1 MAKKDYSE
9 DLLIQAPTAEFLE
22 KELGWKSV
30 FAQDEGGFGPDS
42 LLGRNTDSEVVLTR
56 EVLAALKRLNPGLSD
71 DAYQQALTQVT
82 QNDITKSLLALNE
95 EKYKLLRDGVPV
107 KYRDSAGR
115 LVDKR
120 LRLIDFARPE
130 KNRYIAVRELWVR
143 GKLWLRRPDVIG
155 FVNGLP
161 LVFIELKRFEAH
173 VDSAYKKNYSDYLDT
188 IPHLFHWNQLVV
200 ISNGHDAQY
209 GSLTSSKEHFY
220 RWKRLDEDDAEPAAD
235 LPLLPILLRG
245 MLDRQR
251 LLDIVEN
258 FILFD
263 ASEGQTQ
270 KILARNHQYLGV
282 NRVID
287 RLTSDDPKVQAEVA
301 SGQLGVFWHTQGSGK
316 SYSMVF
322 LTEKIHRRI
331 SASWSFVIVTDRS
344 ELDDQ
349 IASTYT
355 NCGRANSK
363 TDQAS
368 SGDALRRM
376 LRDENRRYVFGLIQK
391 YRERVTEPYSERE
404 DIIVISDEAHRTQYG
419 RLALNMRKGMPHAKF
434 LGFTGTP
441 LIDSEED
448 QLTKKVFGDYVSIYD
463 FQRAVADGAT
473 LPLFYENAGEKLKII
488 DPKISER
495 IAEHIETAR
504 QTASLEDPWTEE
516 KEEKLYRELA
526 RDYPILT
533 SPTRLEKVAQHFV
546 NHFHQRWR
554 VVNNGGGKSLIVCL
568 DKITCVKM
576 HDLIVAKWQEK
587 TAELEA
593 SVASEEAL
601 FKEKGKAPSGLLVQR
616 REQVEWMKATECC
629 VVVSQ
634 EQGEVADFAK
644 WKNFRGDPLDITPH
658 REKMVK
664 RDLEKEFKKADH
676 PFRIGIVCAMWLTGF
691 DVKSLATLYLDKPMQ
706 GHTLMQAIARVNRVG
721 GGKKHGLIID
731 YNGMI
736 KSLRKALATF
746 AQGKRPGTSGGSGGG
761 DGSAGGGGGAGDGG
775 RDTLRDDTEALAEYA
790 NSIKVAR
797 EFLAS
802 LGFDLDALIGAK
814 GFEKQQLIL
823 AAVNLLCE
831 SDERRKTFQVIV
843 EDMDARH
850 RGLFPHPGLFD
861 FDAEES
867 ALAAIYNKLQ
877 EARITPDVSSL
888 LQDLYD
894 VVDTAM
900 SAQPLAIKE
909 KSVRYDLSNIDFTRL
924 RAEFEKTPFKNVVAM
939 NLMELIEERLA
950 AMVARNPTRVDL
962 YERYQEIV
970 QEYNKDKDASE
981 IQKVMDDLFSFND
994 KCSDEEKR
1002 YLREGLESDDQL
1014 AVFDL
1019 LQKDSLSKANREAI
1033 KKVARELLERLNS
1046 GKLQIDHWREKA
1058 TAQAQVKLE
1067 IAKHLFAHLPPS
1079 SYDADEI
1086 NVKAAA
1092 IFAHIYTAG
1101 FSGESHS
1108 VH

>member
-22 KELGWKSV
+22 KELGWISV

-42 LLGRNTDSEVVLTR
+42 LLGRASDSEVVLTR
-56 EVLAALKRLNPGLSD
+56 EVLAALERLNPGLPD
-71 DAYQQALTQVT
+71 EAYRQALTQVV
-82 QNDITKSLLALNE
+82 QDDITKTLIALNE

-107 KYRDSAGR
+107 SYRDAAGR

-120 LRLIDFARPE
+120 LRLIDFNEPIN
-130 KNRYIAVRELWVR
+130 NRYLAVRELWVR

-173 VDSAYKKNYSDYLDT
+173 IDSAYKKNYADYLDT
-188 IPHLFHWNQLVV
+188 IPHLFHWNALVV

-209 GSLTSSKEHFY
+209 GSITSTKEHFY
-220 RWKRLDEDDAEPAAD
+220 RWKRLDEDDPEPNKD
-235 LPLLPILLRG
+235 QPLLPFLLAG
-245 MLDRQR
+245 MLHKQR

-258 FILFD
+258 FVLFD
-263 ASEGQTQ
+263 TSEGSTH
-270 KILARNHQYLGV
+270 KIVARNHQYLGV

-287 RLTSDDPKVQAEVA
+287 RLTSEDEQICAEVMA
-301 SGQLGVFWHTQGSGK
+301 GQLGVFWHTQGSGK

-322 LTEKIHRRI
+322 LTEKIHRKI
-331 SASWSFVIVTDRS
+331 SSSYTFVVITDRT

-363 TDQAS
+363 SDQAKN
-368 SGDALRRM
+368 GEALRKM
-376 LRDENRRYVFGLIQK
+376 LRDQNRRYVFSLIQK
-391 YRERVTEPYSERE
+391 YRERVIEPYSERD
-404 DIIVISDEAHRTQYG
+404 DIIVISDEAHRSQYG
-419 RLALNMRKGMPHAKF
+419 RLALNMRKGLPRAKF

-441 LIDSEED
+441 LIESGET
-448 QLTKKVFGDYVSIYD
+448 QLTREVFGEYVSIYD

-488 DPKISER
+488 DPSVSDR
-495 IAEHIETAR
+495 IAEHIEIAKQSAT
-504 QTASLEDPWTEE
+504 LDDPWTDE

-533 SPTRLEKVAQHFV
+533 APTRLDKVAQDFV
-546 NHFHQRWR
+546 DHFHQRWR
-554 VVNNGGGKSLIVCL
+554 VVENGGGKAMMVCL

-587 TAELEA
+587 AAQLEA
-593 SVASEEAL
+593 KVSAEEAL
-601 FKEKGKAPSGLLVQR
+601 FAAKGKALTSLLKQR

-634 EQGEVADFAK
+634 EQGEVAEFAK
-644 WKNFRGDPLDITPH
+644 WKNFRDEPLDITTH

-664 RDLEKEFKKADH
+664 RDLEKEFKKADN
-676 PFRIGIVCAMWLTGF
+676 PFRIAIVCAMWLTGF
-691 DVKSLATLYLDKPMQ
+691 DVKCLATLYLDKPMQ

-736 KSLRKALATF
+736 KSLRRALATF
-746 AQGKRPGTSGGSGGG
+746 AQGDRAGTGKGESEQ
-761 DGSAGGGGGAGDGG
+761 
-775 RDTLRDDTEALAEYA
+775 DTVRDDTVALAEYA
-790 NSIKVAR
+790 NSLRAAR
-797 EFLAS
+797 DFLAG
-802 LGFDLDALIGAK
+802 LGFDLDALIGAH
-814 GFEKQQLIL
+814 GFDKQQQIL
-823 AAVNLLCE
+823 VAVNLLCE
-831 SDERRKTFQVIV
+831 SDECRKTYQVIV
-843 EDMDARH
+843 EDAQARH
-850 RGLFPHPGLFD
+850 RALFPHPGLFG

-867 ALAAIYNKLQ
+867 ALTAIYNKLQ
-877 EARITPDVSSL
+877 DARVTPDVSAL

-894 VVDTAM
+894 VVD
-900 SAQPLAIKE
+900 LAVATQAPAAKE
-909 KSVRYDLSNIDFTRL
+909 ARSRYDLSNVDFSRL

-939 NLMELIEERLA
+939 NLMEKIEERLA
-950 AMVARNPTRVDL
+950 AMLARNPTRVDL

-970 QEYNKDKDASE
+970 QAYNKDKDAAE
-981 IQKVMDDLFSFND
+981 IQKVMDDLFAFND
-994 KCSDEEKR
+994 TCSDEEKR
-1002 YLREGLESDDQL
+1002 FLREELDNEDQL

-1019 LQKDSLSKANREAI
+1019 LQKDSLSKADRDAI
-1033 KKVARELLERLNS
+1033 KEVAKELLGKLTG
-1046 GKLQIDHWREKA
+1046 GKLQIDRWREKA
-1058 TAQAQVKLE
+1058 AAQAQVKAE
-1067 IAKHLFAHLPPS
+1067 IIKHLWDSLPLTA
-1079 SYDADEI
+1079 YDPEEI
-1086 NVKAAA
+1086 DLKANAV
-1092 IFAHIYTAG
+1092 FSHIYS
-1101 FSGESHS
+1101 SGMGDEPRVYH
-1108 VH
+1108 

>member
-9 DLLIQAPTAEFLE
+9 DLLIQAPTAELLE

-42 LLGRNTDSEVVLTR
+42 LLGRNADTEVVLTR
-56 EVLAALKRLNPGLSD
+56 EVMAALKRLNPGLPD
-71 DAYQQALTQVT
+71 DVYQQALVQVV
-82 QNDITKSLLALNE
+82 QDDITKSLLALNE

-107 KYRDSAGR
+107 KYRDSVGR

-120 LRLIDFARPE
+120 LRLIDFNNPE

-220 RWKRLDEDDAEPAAD
+220 RWKRLDEDDAEPASD
-235 LPLLPILLRG
+235 QPLLPILLRG

-263 ASEGQTQ
+263 ASEGQTH

-282 NRVID
+282 NRVIE
-287 RLTSDDPKVQAEVA
+287 RLMSDDPKVQAEVA

-331 SASWSFVIVTDRS
+331 SASWSFVIITDRT

-355 NCGRANSK
+355 NCARANSK

-391 YRERVTEPYSERE
+391 YRERVTEPYSDRG

-419 RLALNMRKGMPHAKF
+419 RLALNMRKGMPRAKF

-441 LIDSEED
+441 LIDSGEK
-448 QLTKKVFGDYVSIYD
+448 QLTKEVFGDYVSIYD

-495 IAEHIETAR
+495 IEEHIEAAR
-504 QTASLEDPWTEE
+504 QTASLEDPWTDE

-546 NHFHQRWR
+546 DHFHQRWR
-554 VVNNGGGKSLIVCL
+554 VVENGGGKSLVVCL

-587 TAELEA
+587 TAELDA
-593 SVASEEAL
+593 SVKAEEAL
-601 FKEKGKAPSGLLVQR
+601 FKAKGKSPSGLLVQR
-616 REQVEWMKATECC
+616 REHVEWMRATECC

-644 WKNFRGDPLDITPH
+644 WKNFNGDPLDITPH

-746 AQGKRPGTSGGSGGG
+746 AQGDRAGTGKGEGEQE
-761 DGSAGGGGGAGDGG
+761 
-775 RDTLRDDTEALAEYA
+775 TVRDDAEALAEYA
-790 NSIKVAR
+790 NSLKAAR
-797 EFLAS
+797 EFLTD
-802 LGFDLDALIGAK
+802 LGFDLDALIAAK
-814 GFEKQQLIL
+814 GFDKQQLIL
-823 AAVNLLCE
+823 AAVNLLCD

-843 EDMDARH
+843 EDVDARH

-867 ALAAIYNKLQ
+867 ALVAIYNKLQ
-877 EARITPDVSSL
+877 EARVTPDVSGL

-894 VVDTAM
+894 VVDTAV
-900 SAQPLAIKE
+900 SAQPLMVKE

-981 IQKVMDDLFSFND
+981 IQKVMDDLFTFND
-994 KCSDEEKR
+994 GCSEEEKR
-1002 YLREGLESDDQL
+1002 HLREGLDNEDQL

-1019 LQKDSLSKANREAI
+1019 LQKESLSKSDREAI
-1033 KKVARELLERLNS
+1033 KKIARELLDSLTS
-1046 GKLQIDHWREKA
+1046 GKLQIDHWKEKA

-1067 IAKHLFAHLPPS
+1067 IAKHLFSNLPPS
-1079 SYDADEI
+1079 SYDAEEI
-1086 NVKAAA
+1086 SEKAAA
-1092 IFAHIYTAG
+1092 IFAHLYTASFG
-1101 FSGESHS
+1101 QEAMTIH
-1108 VH
+1108 